1 MKRKPWLAG
10 ILNIILPGLG
20 QLYCGRPL
28 RGLAL
33 LLTTVLVLN
42 VSIAI
47 IVFVEGRPFN
57 VILPIML
64 VLVMWLFLLINGIL
78 TARHIGTNY
87 SLRTYNKWYFYV
99 LLIIAWALV
108 AGKLS
113 PVFGEYE
120 AFRHPSQSME
130 NTILVGDYFL
140 ADMSAF
146 RSTDPQ
152 PFDLVVFIYPVDNET
167 KYIKRCVAGP
177 GETVEIRDK
186 TLFVNGVEVT
196 EPDGVKYIDR
206 TPDGQQV
213 IQPRR
218 PGGRDSRDNF
228 GPFIVPRNRYFM
240 MGDNRDNSY
249 DSRYWGAVHR
259 DLILGK
265 PVRIHWSPH
274 FDRVGMSVQ

>member
-1 MKRKPWLAG
+1 M
-10 ILNIILPGLG
+10 
-20 QLYCGRPL
+20 
-28 RGLAL
+28 

-47 IVFVEGRPFN
+47 IIFVEGKPFN

-64 VLVMWLFLLINGIL
+64 VLAMWLFLLINGIN
-78 TARHIGTNY
+78 TARHIGMNC

-99 LLIIAWALV
+99 LLIITWALV
-108 AGKLS
+108 GGRLL

-120 AFRHPSQSME
+120 AFKQTAQSME

-146 RSTDPQ
+146 SSADPQ
-152 PFDLVVFIYPVDNET
+152 PSDLVVFIYPVDNET

-177 GETVEIRDK
+177 GDTVEIRDK
-186 TLFVNGVEVT
+186 TLFVNGVDVV
-196 EPDGVKYIDR
+196 EPGGAKYIDQ
-206 TPDGQQV
+206 TPDGQQI
-213 IQPRR
+213 IQSRR
-218 PGGRDSRDNF
+218 PDGRDNRDNF
-228 GPFIVPRNRYFM
+228 GPYVVPNNSYFM
-240 MGDNRDNSY
+240 LGDNRDNSF
-249 DSRYWGAVHR
+249 DSRYFGPVPAE
-259 DLILGK
+259 LILGK